1 MALPK
6 LNDTPKHELVIPSS
20 NQKIRYRPYLVK
32 EEKVMMMAMESQ
44 DMTAILNAVA
54 DTVDACIENDIS
66 TKELAI
72 FDIEYLFTQIRAKSV
87 GESSKINLKCS
98 NKECEVDNEIDVD
111 ISSITIDVPDIDHVI
126 KITDEIS
133 IEMKWP
139 SYSDMLELGIT
150 DAQSAN
156 EGAFAMI
163 AKCISAIVTEEER
176 IVTSDVPKK
185 EVSDFIDSM
194 TKDQFSKVSA
204 YIESMPKLSHT
215 VNFDCNKCKHANEIV
230 LEGLADFF

>member
-6 LNDTPKHELVIPSS
+6 LNDTPKHELIIPSL

-32 EEKVMMMAMESQ
+32 EEKVMMMAMETQ

-54 DTVDACIENDIS
+54 DTVDSCVQDEIS
-66 TKELAI
+66 TKDLAI

-98 NKECEVDNEIDVD
+98 NKECEDDNEIDVD
-111 ISSITIDVPDIDHVI
+111 ISSIAIDVPNIDHVI
-126 KITDEIS
+126 KITDQIS

-139 SYSDMLELGIT
+139 SYSDMLDLGVT
-150 DAQSAN
+150 DEQSAN
-156 EGAFAMI
+156 ENAFEMI

-176 IVTSDVPKK
+176 IVTSEVPKK

-215 VNFDCNKCKHANEIV
+215 VNFDCSKCKHANEIV